1 MSKPEERFSH
11 RVTYCVVCGNSMPRY
26 QRICDRCGSIQ
37 RPVQGDGEA
46 IPPDEIGVCDR
57 CGKEIPG
64 GEDFCDECF
73 LVLNPPEQAAMR
85 KMAVAQVARVTTAS
99 LAASGVLAMIAAS
112 TLSGAA
118 FMVVMIIGAGLLV
131 VFGGLY
137 AVIYLVDKKRSRLDP
152 PVILKPILPESKTG
166 GAPQPGEKV
175 NTAPSRKL

>member
-11 RVTYCVVCGNSMPRY
+11 RVTFCVVCGNSMPRY

-46 IPPDEIGVCDR
+46 IPPDEIGACDR

-64 GEDFCDECF
+64 GQEFCDECF
-73 LVLNPPEQAAMR
+73 LVLNPAEQAALR
-85 KMAVAQVARVTTAS
+85 KLALAKVARVTTAS

-112 TLSGAA
+112 TLTGAA
-118 FMVVMIIGAGLLV
+118 FIVVMIVGAGLLV

-137 AVIYLVDKKRSRLDP
+137 GIIYYRDKKRSMLDP
-152 PVILKPILPESKTG
+152 PIILKPILPQSKTDEAG
-166 GAPQPGEKV
+166 KRGDKV
-175 NTAPSRKL
+175 KI